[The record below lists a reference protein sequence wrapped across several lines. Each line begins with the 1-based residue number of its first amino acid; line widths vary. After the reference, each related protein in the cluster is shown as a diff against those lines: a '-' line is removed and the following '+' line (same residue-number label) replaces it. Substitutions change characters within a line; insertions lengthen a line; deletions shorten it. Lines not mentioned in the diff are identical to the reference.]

1 MNWNNQLL
9 SDIKYRILRFQYILI
24 VPITILCC
32 MSCQSQIQDISV
44 DCNWIDYWLFI
55 FKGTIP
61 LYLQSPGT
69 EIAFPTLWV
78 LVISCHQYI
87 NLEYLVSDQNLIG
100 QQRLVRQK
108 KRSIWFLTK
117 CFGCMLSCLLYFTLI
132 GCTIL
137 VYVMADGGAITLN
150 NTPAITL
157 AIYSDILFEP
167 ISIQPYQAVMASI
180 INPLLT
186 ILAFGILQTVLSMKY
201 KPITSFMACLGIQLL
216 SVNVQSPYLLGN
228 GAMAIRSAYIAPD
241 GIHPRYFIPTIMFFL
256 FACVYIG
263 NRIFKS
269 VDILWTPE

>member
-1 MNWNNQLL
+1 
-9 SDIKYRILRFQYILI
+9 
-24 VPITILCC
+24 
-32 MSCQSQIQDISV
+32 
-44 DCNWIDYWLFI
+44 
-55 FKGTIP
+55 
-61 LYLQSPGT
+61 
-69 EIAFPTLWV
+69 
-78 LVISCHQYI
+78 
-87 NLEYLVSDQNLIG
+87 
-100 QQRLVRQK
+100 
-108 KRSIWFLTK
+108 
-117 CFGCMLSCLLYFTLI
+117 
-132 GCTIL
+132 
-137 VYVMADGGAITLN
+137 
-150 NTPAITL
+150 
-157 AIYSDILFEP
+157 
-167 ISIQPYQAVMASI
+167 MASI